1 MFQNILKYLKF
12 YAFVNF
18 EVKLLHIIY
27 KLLHII
33 YLQVKFLYIYK
44 NLELNI
50 I

>member
-1 MFQNILKYLKF
+1 MFQYILKYLKF
-12 YAFVNF
+12 YTFVNF
-18 EVKLLHIIY
+18 EV

-44 NLELNI
+44 NLKLNI

>member
-27 KLLHII
+27 
-33 YLQVKFLYIYK
+33 LQVKFLYIYK

>member
-1 MFQNILKYLKF
+1 MFQYILKYLKF

-27 KLLHII
+27 
-33 YLQVKFLYIYK
+33 LQKFLYIYK
-44 NLELNI
+44 NLKLNI